1 MGASSPFLP
10 LAGGVLIGLGSV
22 LALLATGRIPGVS
35 GVFSRALQGQAGD
48 GAWRWLFLGGLPLGA
63 ALTFALVD
71 SAQAYSG
78 LLAWPGLVV
87 AGLLV
92 GLGTRVGG
100 GCTSGHGICGLG
112 LGARSSLVATLTFMI
127 AGAVTVWVLNHT
139 AVAEVLR

>member
-1 MGASSPFLP
+1 MGTSFPLLP

-35 GVFSRALQGQAGD
+35 GVLSRALQGQAGD
-48 GAWRWLFLGGLPLGA
+48 GAWRWLFLGGIPLGA
-63 ALTFALVD
+63 ALTFAWVD

-78 LLAWPGLVV
+78 LLAWPGLMV

-112 LGARSSLVATLTFMI
+112 LGARSSLVATLTFMV
-127 AGAVTVWVLNHT
+127 AGAVTVWLLKHT